1 MSFVP
6 NENQQITMDDQYFQ
20 FTTREKRFLKKS
32 WATYF
37 ADFIFPKINEER
49 FSVLYSDNKASR
61 PGTPVNIVVGT
72 LLLKEM
78 RNQSDDDILESILFD
93 YRYQYAL
100 HTSSMAEQP
109 ISDRTLGRF
118 RARCLEYETKT
129 GIDLMKEEIKA
140 LSAEM
145 AAMMEIDGTLKR
157 MDSLM
162 IASNIKKLSRLELL
176 YVCLANFIKELA
188 GNKVEL
194 PDSLKHYLD
203 AEDRNLVIY
212 HTRND
217 ETTGKI
223 EAVLKDYQT
232 VLDLATEDYEESSCY
247 LLVKRVLS
255 EQTVMKEDGGY
266 RLRTK
271 EDGGMNSDILQNP
284 ADPEATYREKAGK
297 YHRGYAG
304 NVVESVGENG
314 SIVTDYDFQQNTHSD
329 SDFAREVIQEMGTQ
343 EEKVTLIS
351 DGAFGSTENIELAKE
366 NNIDL
371 ITTNLTGRETDDI
384 CADFEFSEDGIKVL
398 RCPGGYEP
406 KSCSYNPK
414 TGQCICSFQL
424 SQCKNCPHFSD
435 CHPKQFKRTCRKI
448 ISAKSKARALQQRF
462 RDTDEFKKYSRIRNG
477 VETVP
482 SYLRRAYDIDHMPV
496 RGKLPCKLLFGLK
509 IGASNFKKL
518 CKYLQSQDECALN
531 PITV

>member
-6 NENQQITMDDQYFQ
+6 NKNQQITMDDQYFS
-20 FTTREKRFLKKS
+20 FTTRERKVLKKS

-37 ADFIFPKINEER
+37 ADYIFPKINEER
-49 FSVLYSDNKASR
+49 FAILYSDKKASR
-61 PGTPVNIVVGT
+61 PGTPVNIVVGA
-72 LLLKEM
+72 LLLKEL
-78 RNQSDDDILESILFD
+78 RNQSDDDILESIFFD

-100 HTSSMAEQP
+100 HTSSMVEQP

-118 RARCLEYETKT
+118 RARCLEYEIQT
-129 GIDLMKEEIKA
+129 GTDLMKEEIKA

-145 AAMMEIDGTLKR
+145 AAMMEIDGSLKR

-188 GNKVEL
+188 GNGFEL

-203 AEDRNLVIY
+203 AEDRNRVIY

-217 ETTGKI
+217 ETSGKI
-223 EAVLKDYQT
+223 ETVLKDYRT
-232 VLDLATEDYEESSCY
+232 VLNLVTEDYEESSCY
-247 LLVKRVLS
+247 ILVKRVLS
-255 EQTVMKEDGGY
+255 EQAVQKEDGSY

-271 EDGGMNSDILQNP
+271 EDGGMHSDILQNP
-284 ADPEATYREKAGK
+284 SDPDATYREKAGK
-297 YHRGYAG
+297 QNRGYTG
-304 NVVESVGENG
+304 NVVESVGEKG

-329 SDFAREVIQEMGTQ
+329 SDFAREVIQEMGAQ
-343 EEKVTLIS
+343 EETVTLIA
-351 DGAFGSTENIELAKE
+351 DGAFGGTENIELAKE

-384 CADFEFSEDGIKVL
+384 CADFEFSNDGKKVL
-398 RCPGGYEP
+398 KCPGGYEP

-414 TGQCICSFQL
+414 TEQCICSFQL
-424 SQCKNCPHFSD
+424 SQCKNCPHFSK
-435 CHPKQFKRTCRKI
+435 CHPKQFKRTCRKV
-448 ISAKSKARALQQRF
+448 ISAKSKTRALQQRF
-462 RDTDEFKKYSRIRNG
+462 RDTDEFKKFSKIRNG

-482 SYLRRAYDIDHMPV
+482 SYLRRSYNIDHMPV

-518 CKYLQSQDECALN
+518 CKYLQSQDNCALN
-531 PITV
+531 PTI